1 MSFMFQVEGWNLSSD
16 VKADKL
22 TKRQKEKRDQ
32 QAERGV
38 MMREKREQR
47 EKERAEDEK
56 AAEADAKAKAKAA
69 DKAAA
74 EKAASDKADK
84 ASEDTSK
91 KSKKDKKKDK
101 KDKKN
106 KDKTADESKP
116 AAAPVEAFTQAPAAK
131 LTPLQ
136 LKMKEKLAGSR
147 FRWINEQLYTV
158 PSDEALK
165 MIQDNP
171 EIFDEYHAGF
181 RNQVQGWPENPVDT
195 FVKRFSERLN
205 KPVCSP
211 GGLPAHKRENKI
223 VVADMG
229 CGEAQLALDLSKINF
244 KKKGVNP
251 QNKNL
256 TVETQSFDLKKAN
269 ERVTVADV
277 KNVPMEDNSADI
289 VVFCLALMGT
299 NFLDFIKEA
308 MRILRPNGELWIAE
322 IKSRFTD
329 GQTDE
334 FIKVLKSLNFFHKLT
349 DDENSHFVRFE
360 FFKPTQE
367 ILAQRKKKVPKRK
380 FIDYGDEEE
389 KKTPEDGG
397 EQLEKRRK
405 KQAEGEWLL
414 KPCIYKRR

>member
-1 MSFMFQVEGWNLSSD
+1 MSFMFQVDGWNLSSD

-47 EKERAEDEK
+47 EKERADDEK
-56 AAEADAKAKAKAA
+56 AAEADAKCKAEATK
-69 DKAAA
+69 AA
-74 EKAASDKADK
+74 EKAIAAKEAEEAD
-84 ASEDTSK
+84 SGK
-91 KSKKDKKKDK
+91 KKKTKKDKKKDK
-101 KDKKN
+101 KAKAAE
-106 KDKTADESKP
+106 TEEASKP
-116 AAAPVEAFTQAPAAK
+116 AAPPAEAFTQAPAAK

-158 PSDEALK
+158 PSEEALK
-165 MIQDNP
+165 MITDNP

-195 FVKRFSERLN
+195 FVKRFTERLN

-256 TVETQSFDLKKAN
+256 VVETQSFDLKKAN

-277 KNVPMEDNSADI
+277 KNVPMENNSADI

-299 NFLDFIKEA
+299 NFLDFIEEA

-349 DDENSHFVRFE
+349 DDENTHFVRFE

-389 KKTPEDGG
+389 EKKGPEAG
-397 EQLEKRRK
+397 EQLEKKRK

>member
-1 MSFMFQVEGWNLSSD
+1 MSFMFQVDGWNLSSD

-47 EKERAEDEK
+47 EKERADDDK
-56 AAEADAKAKAKAA
+56 AAEADAKAKAEAA
-69 DKAAA
+69 KAA
-74 EKAASDKADK
+74 EKASSAKEAEEAD
-84 ASEDTSK
+84 SGK
-91 KSKKDKKKDK
+91 KKKTKKDKKKDK
-101 KDKKN
+101 KAKAAETED
-106 KDKTADESKP
+106 ASKP
-116 AAAPVEAFTQAPAAK
+116 AAPPAESFTQTPAAK

-158 PSDEALK
+158 PSEDALK
-165 MIQDNP
+165 MITDNP

-195 FVKRFSERLN
+195 FVKRFTERLN

-256 TVETQSFDLKKAN
+256 VVETQSFDLKKAN

-277 KNVPMEDNSADI
+277 KNVPMENNSADI

-360 FFKPTQE
+360 FFKPTNE

-380 FIDYGDEEE
+380 FIDYGDDEE
-389 KKTPEDGG
+389 KKGSEDGG
-397 EQLEKRRK
+397 EQLEKKRQ

>member
-1 MSFMFQVEGWNLSSD
+1 MSFMFQVDGWNLSDS

-47 EKERAEDEK
+47 EKAQKDDEK
-56 AAEADAKAKAKAA
+56 AAEEDAKAKAKAA
-69 DKAAA
+69 KAAEDKAKAEEAAA
-74 EKAASDKADK
+74 EATDGKK
-84 ASEDTSK
+84 K
-91 KSKKDKKKDK
+91 KSKKDKKSK
-101 KDKKN
+101 KKEEAKED
-106 KDKTADESKP
+106 KP
-116 AAAPVEAFTQAPAAK
+116 AAPPAEAFTTAAATK

-158 PSDEALK
+158 PSEEALK
-165 MIQDNP
+165 MITDNP

-195 FVKRFSERLN
+195 FVKRFKERLN

-229 CGEAQLALDLSKINF
+229 CGEAQLALDLSKIDF

-251 QNKNL
+251 QNKAL
-256 TVETQSFDLKKAN
+256 VVDTQSFDLKKAN

-308 MRILRPNGELWIAE
+308 FRILRPNGELWIAE

-334 FIKVLKSLNFFHKLT
+334 FIKVLKSLSFFHKLT
-349 DDENSHFVRFE
+349 DDENTHFVRFE
-360 FFKPTQE
+360 FFKPTRE
-367 ILAQRKKKVPKRK
+367 ILEQRKKKVPKRK

-389 KKTPEDGG
+389 KKGADNG
-397 EQLEKRRK
+397 EQLEQKRQ

>member
-1 MSFMFQVEGWNLSSD
+1 MFQVDGWNLSSD

-47 EKERAEDEK
+47 EKERADDEK
-56 AAEADAKAKAKAA
+56 AAEADAKAKAEATK
-69 DKAAA
+69 AA
-74 EKAASDKADK
+74 EKASAAKEAEEAD
-84 ASEDTSK
+84 SGK
-91 KSKKDKKKDK
+91 KKKTKKDKKKDK
-101 KDKKN
+101 KAKAAE
-106 KDKTADESKP
+106 TEEASKP
-116 AAAPVEAFTQAPAAK
+116 AAPPAEAFTQAPAAK

-158 PSDEALK
+158 PSEDALK
-165 MIQDNP
+165 MITDNP

-195 FVKRFSERLN
+195 FVKRFTERLN

-244 KKKGVNP
+244 KKKGVHP

-256 TVETQSFDLKKAN
+256 VVETPSFDLKKAN

-277 KNVPMEDNSADI
+277 KNVPMENNSADI

-349 DDENSHFVRFE
+349 DDENTHFVRFE
-360 FFKPTQE
+360 FFKPTNE

-389 KKTPEDGG
+389 KKGPEDGG
-397 EQLEKRRK
+397 EQLEKKRK
-405 KQAEGEWLL
+405 KQSEGEWLL

>member
-1 MSFMFQVEGWNLSSD
+1 MFQVDGWNLSND

-47 EKERAEDEK
+47 EKERADDEK
-56 AAEADAKAKAKAA
+56 AAEADAKAKAEAA
-69 DKAAA
+69 KAA
-74 EKAASDKADK
+74 EKASAAEDAADSGK
-84 ASEDTSK
+84 NK

-101 KDKKN
+101 KDKKA
-106 KDKTADESKP
+106 KASETEEASKP
-116 AAAPVEAFTQAPAAK
+116 AAPPAEAFTQAPAAK

-158 PSDEALK
+158 PSEEALK
-165 MIQDNP
+165 MITDNP

-195 FVKRFSERLN
+195 FVKRFTERLN

-256 TVETQSFDLKKAN
+256 VVETQSFDLKKAN

-334 FIKVLKSLNFFHKLT
+334 FIKVLKSLSFFHKLT
-349 DDENSHFVRFE
+349 DDENTHFVRFE

-389 KKTPEDGG
+389 KKGPEDG

>member
-1 MSFMFQVEGWNLSSD
+1 MSFMFQVDGWNLSND

-47 EKERAEDEK
+47 EKERADDEK
-56 AAEADAKAKAKAA
+56 AAEADAKAKAEAA
-69 DKAAA
+69 KAA
-74 EKAASDKADK
+74 EKASAAEDAADSGK
-84 ASEDTSK
+84 NK

-101 KDKKN
+101 KDKKA
-106 KDKTADESKP
+106 KASETEEASKP
-116 AAAPVEAFTQAPAAK
+116 AAPPAEAFTQAPAAK

-158 PSDEALK
+158 PSEEALK
-165 MIQDNP
+165 MITDNP

-195 FVKRFSERLN
+195 FVKRFTERLN

-256 TVETQSFDLKKAN
+256 VVETQSFDLKKAN

-334 FIKVLKSLNFFHKLT
+334 FIKVLKSLSFFHKLT
-349 DDENSHFVRFE
+349 DDENTHFVRFE

-389 KKTPEDGG
+389 KKGPEDG